1 MSEDVGSFDLVRAS
15 ESTALQ
21 GWDRAGLP
29 GGVIPRPPLERAR
42 GAIRRYRWLILAV
55 MALATMAGFIAT
67 KFVHPLYDVAAT
79 VWIQAETPQAQ
90 KTGAIRSEELLNEQ
104 AWVALLRTPK
114 VADAVVLKLAL
125 YLKPKNPADSSVF
138 RGFTIS
144 NRFIPGRYELNIDR
158 TRKRWRLALT
168 SGAAADSGAV
178 SDSLGR
184 RNGFLWMLPATAF
197 EGTGDRKVEFT
208 VATPRETAVDY
219 ISRLGV
225 SLPERSSFLTVGLRD
240 ENPQLAART
249 INTWIADFVALADT
263 LKKQNV
269 RAYADILNEQLKYA
283 ESSLHSAENEL
294 EGFRVRTITLPSENG
309 PVTPGLEQTR
319 DPAMKNFFEQKFEY
333 DALHH
338 DREALEK
345 IIAGAQRGEAQYD
358 AVLFLPSINGGPGAA
373 ALRENLGK
381 LHTAKGELAR
391 ARLAYTDSFQGVKDL
406 AANVDLLEKQ
416 TIPTLANELLSQL
429 KDREAQFEK
438 RIAGAGQDLQ
448 AIPPRYIEEMRL
460 RRQVAVDEGLYTN
473 LKGKFAEAA
482 LAEKSTTPDLSILD
496 SAVAPLVP
504 SKNTA
509 PRLMAMA
516 ILGGLGAAIAL
527 ALLLDMIDRKI
538 RYAEQVTNELGL
550 TVAAAIPR
558 FPKGGVSAR
567 SPEQVAHLVESFRT
581 LRMHVRHA
589 CEPPITI
596 AISSPSPGDGKSFV
610 AANLAM
616 SFADAG
622 FNTVLVDGDTR
633 RGMVHEVFGLGMG
646 SGLTEY
652 LSGRV
657 DFAEIV
663 HATTHDRLSLVPCGS
678 RQPHSPELL
687 TSAALPRL
695 VAELR
700 ARYDVVVFDTPPLAA
715 GVDAYAI
722 ATALR
727 HLLVVVRIGKT
738 ERRMAAAK
746 LLLVDRLP
754 INVLGAVLNGV
765 NLKGEFDYYGYASG
779 YGFTEAP
786 IESDS
791 TAVEVT

>member
-1 MSEDVGSFDLVRAS
+1 MSEDVGSFDLVRAD
-15 ESTALQ
+15 STALQ
-21 GWDRAGLP
+21 SWDRP
-29 GGVIPRPPLERAR
+29 GPSSGVVPRPPLERAR

-55 MALATMAGFIAT
+55 MVIATLAGFVAT
-67 KFVHPLYDVAAT
+67 RFVHPLYDVAAT
-79 VWIQAETPQAQ
+79 VWIQAETPQA
-90 KTGAIRSEELLNEQ
+90 KNTGAIRSEELLNEQ
-104 AWVALLRTPK
+104 AWVALLKTPK
-114 VADAVVLKLAL
+114 VADGVVLKLAL
-125 YLKPKNPADSSVF
+125 YLKPKNPADSAVF
-138 RGFTIS
+138 RGFGID
-144 NRFIPGRYELNIDR
+144 NLFGPGQYELKIDR
-158 TRKRWRLALT
+158 SRQRWHLAMK
-168 SGAAADSGAV
+168 SGARADSGAAT
-178 SDSLGR
+178 DSVGR
-184 RNGFLWMLPATAF
+184 KSGFRWVLPSTAF
-197 EGTGDRKVEFT
+197 EGTGERSVEFT
-208 VATPRETAVDY
+208 VSTPRETAMDY
-219 ISRLGV
+219 INRLGV
-225 SLPERSSFLTVGLRD
+225 ALPERSSFMTIGIRD

-249 INTWIADFVALADT
+249 INTWIADFVAIADT

-269 RAYADILNEQLKYA
+269 RSYSEILGEQLRYA
-283 ESSLHSAENEL
+283 ESSLHSAENDL
-294 EGFRVRTITLPSENG
+294 EGFRVKTITMPSEGG
-309 PVTPGLEQTR
+309 PVAPGVEQTR
-319 DPAMKNFFEQKFEY
+319 DPVMKNFFEQKIEY
-333 DALHH
+333 DALRH

-345 IIAGAQRGEAQYD
+345 IVADAQQGVGQYD
-358 AVLFLPSINGGPGAA
+358 AVLFLPSVNGGAGAA
-373 ALRENLGK
+373 ALRDALGK
-381 LHTAKGELAR
+381 LHTAKAELAR
-391 ARLAYTDSFQGVKDL
+391 ARLAYTDGFQGVKDL

-429 KDREAQFEK
+429 KDREAQYEK

-460 RRQVAVDEGLYTN
+460 RRQVNVDEGIYTN
-473 LKGKFAEAA
+473 LKSKYAEAQ

-496 SAVAPLVP
+496 SAVAPLSP

-538 RYAEQVTNELGL
+538 RYSEQVTNELGL
-550 TVAAAIPR
+550 SIAAAIPR

-581 LRMHVRHA
+581 LRMHVRHM

-596 AISSPSPGDGKSFV
+596 AVSSPSPGDGKSFV

-657 DFAEIV
+657 DFSEVV

-687 TSAALPRL
+687 TSAALPKL
-695 VAELR
+695 VAELKT
-700 ARYDVVVFDTPPLAA
+700 RYDVVVFDTPPLAA

-722 ATALR
+722 ATALN
-727 HLLVVVRIGKT
+727 HLLVVIRIGKT

-754 INVLGAVLNGV
+754 IHVLGAVLNGV
-765 NLKGEFDYYGYASG
+765 SLKGEFDYYGYASG
-779 YGFTEAP
+779 YGFTDAL

>member
-1 MSEDVGSFDLVRAS
+1 M
-15 ESTALQ
+15 
-21 GWDRAGLP
+21 
-29 GGVIPRPPLERAR
+29 
-42 GAIRRYRWLILAV
+42 ILATAGGFV
-55 MALATMAGFIAT
+55 ATQ
-67 KFVHPLYDVAAT
+67 FVHPLYDVAAT
-79 VWIQAETPQAQ
+79 IWIQAETPQAQ

-104 AWVALLRTPK
+104 AWVALLKTPR

-125 YLKPKNPADSSVF
+125 YLKPKNPADSVFF
-138 RGFTIS
+138 RGFTIGD
-144 NRFIPGRYELNIDR
+144 RFAPGRYELKIDR
-158 TRKRWRLALT
+158 SRQRWHIAMA
-168 SGAAADSGAV
+168 SGVAADSGAAT
-178 SDSLGR
+178 DSVGR
-184 RNGFLWMLPATAF
+184 KSGFRWVLPSTAF
-197 EGTGDRKVEFT
+197 EGMGERKVEFT
-208 VATPRETAVDY
+208 VSTPRETAMDY
-219 ISRLGV
+219 AARLGV

-249 INTWIADFVALADT
+249 INTWIADFVALAEE

-269 RAYADILNEQLKYA
+269 KAYADILGDQLRYA
-283 ESSLHSAENEL
+283 ETSLHTAENEL
-294 EGFRVRTITLPSENG
+294 EGFRVKTITLPSEGG
-309 PVTPGLEQTR
+309 PVAPGVEQTR
-319 DPAMKNFFEQKFEY
+319 DPVMRNFFDQKFEY

-338 DREALEK
+338 DRESLEK

-358 AVLFLPSINGGPGAA
+358 AVLFLPSVNGGAGAA
-373 ALRENLGK
+373 ALRDALGK

-391 ARLAYTDSFQGVKDL
+391 ARLAYTDGFQGVKDL

-448 AIPPRYIEEMRL
+448 SIPPRYIEEMRL

-482 LAEKSTTPDLSILD
+482 LAEKSTTPDLSVLD
-496 SAVAPLVP
+496 SAVAPLSP
-504 SKNTA
+504 SKNTK

-527 ALLLDMIDRKI
+527 ALLLDMIDRRI
-538 RYAEQVTNELGL
+538 RYSEQITNELGL
-550 TVAAAIPR
+550 AIAAAIPR

-581 LRMHVRHA
+581 LRMHVRHT
-589 CEPPITI
+589 CEPPITL

-646 SGLTEY
+646 SGLTEF
-652 LSGRV
+652 LSGQV
-657 DFAEIV
+657 GFSQIV
-663 HATTHDRLSLVPCGS
+663 HATTHDRLALVPCGS

-695 VAELR
+695 VAELKT
-700 ARYDVVVFDTPPLAA
+700 RYDVVVFDTPPLAA

-722 ATALR
+722 ATALQ

-779 YGFTEAP
+779 YGFTDAP
-786 IESDS
+786 VESES